1 MSTTEI
7 KELIASTKEILR
19 KLVEESSELE
29 KKQKNER
36 AELNRKIKETIAKE
50 NNSCQQIQDY
60 DISAFKRIIENLERE
75 KENMDIQHDLDN
87 HVIIQSTRTKFQKLG
102 NVQDNPQTH
111 CEEVDW

>member
-60 DISAFKRIIENLERE
+60 DILAFKRIIENLERE

-87 HVIIQSTRTKFQKLG
+87 HVIIQTTRTKFQNLG
-102 NVQDNPQTH
+102 NVQDNPQSH
-111 CEEVDW
+111 YEEVDW

>member
-60 DISAFKRIIENLERE
+60 DILAFKRIIENLERE

-87 HVIIQSTRTKFQKLG
+87 HNIIQTTRTKFQKLG
-102 NVQDNPQTH
+102 NVQDKPQTH
-111 CEEVDW
+111 CEEVD